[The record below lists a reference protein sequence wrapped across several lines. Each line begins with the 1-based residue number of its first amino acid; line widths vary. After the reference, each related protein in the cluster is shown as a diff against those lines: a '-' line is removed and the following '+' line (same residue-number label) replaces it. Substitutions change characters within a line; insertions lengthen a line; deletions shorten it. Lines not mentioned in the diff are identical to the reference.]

1 MPGTTAGSRVWLS
14 GKDCDLA
21 GLRALAEQETG
32 PRDYPHAAPGRPVQL
47 DEVRAALRARDSNL
61 E

>member
-47 DEVRAALRARDSNL
+47 DEVRAA
-61 E
+61 